1 MAEPTET
8 VKTDTS
14 GNGVLWVNSANN
26 LLSTIGSIWTS
37 TNDVKL
43 QKNKISSLQEE
54 LKLLQEANDGKEIDV
69 KLKQIEL
76 EEIKLKEATK
86 LQGYGYILKAITGVG
101 LIIVLLSLIRSKPQP
116 QLQPQPI
123 QQWQR

>member
-43 QKNKISSLQEE
+43 QKTKISSLQEE